1 MKSFHRNVLGKK
13 RSSRRKTKEP
23 ERRETQKALQCYEI
37 YRDLG
42 VHRSFDALMVKLGE
56 FSDVISPT
64 PSKGTV
70 YNWSHRHGWD
80 ERVKRWDA
88 EQQMEAERRAR
99 EERQQELMENLRR
112 FRAVGDRAVVNSMLT
127 NAETLES
134 VRNIAKQVLQ
144 RIELEA
150 VTNLRDLA
158 AVADTLEKLT
168 RNTDKA
174 FELKAKIEGME
185 AVLEAMDK
193 G

>member
-1 MKSFHRNVLGKK
+1 MKKK
-13 RSSRRKTKEP
+13 KKSNP
-23 ERRETQKALQCYEI
+23 VIRRETERARRVFEV

-42 VHRSFDALMVKLGE
+42 PGRTYDGLLLTLANLAPELS
-56 FSDVISPT
+56 ST
-64 PSKGTV
+64 YGTV
-70 YNWSHRHGWD
+70 RNWAHHFEWD
-80 ERVKRWDA
+80 KRVKEWDT
-88 EQQMEAERRAR
+88 EQRLEAERRAR